1 MEIISIRKIS
11 IQFFCFQ
18 AVVLF
23 TASREG
29 IMLVRSVIQITFF
42 CDQAPSSAEVHSPNF
57 ELSITDTFS
66 GAYQFKFVMEYR
78 KIRYTVGMRKTIK
91 VHLTKT
97 TILNPFT
104 QKRNLIFHHV

>member
-29 IMLVRSVIQITFF
+29 IMLV
-42 CDQAPSSAEVHSPNF
+42 
-57 ELSITDTFS
+57 
-66 GAYQFKFVMEYR
+66 
-78 KIRYTVGMRKTIK
+78 
-91 VHLTKT
+91 
-97 TILNPFT
+97 
-104 QKRNLIFHHV
+104 